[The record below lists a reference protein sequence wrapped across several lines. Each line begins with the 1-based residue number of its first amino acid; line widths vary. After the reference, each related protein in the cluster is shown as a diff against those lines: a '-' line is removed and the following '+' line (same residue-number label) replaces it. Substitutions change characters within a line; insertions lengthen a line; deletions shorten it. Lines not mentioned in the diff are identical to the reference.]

1 MSDVLVEVNRVSK
14 RFCRN
19 LKQSLWYGLQDI
31 AGALCGLASGGP
43 DLRAGEFWAVNNVSF
58 ELRRGECFGLIG
70 ANGAGKSTL
79 LKMLNGLIKPDAGSI
94 RIRGRVGALIELGA
108 GFHPLL
114 SGRENIYVNAAILGM
129 SKRETDR
136 RLDEIIAF
144 ADIGDAIDAPVKS
157 YSSGMRVRLGFAV
170 AAHLEPDILLIDEVL
185 AVGDLA
191 FRMKCYRVIAELRR
205 AGTALILVSHSEQL
219 VKATCDSG
227 VVLCAGRAI
236 FVGEISAALAQYR
249 KANIPQSGNV
259 GSTASFPFKR
269 RREAFDGPRIV
280 DVQWR
285 DPAGHPLASL
295 ISGKPASL
303 AVTLQAP
310 IRCKDL
316 ALFVGIRSVDSP
328 ELMSAAFLTKDSLGE
343 LVLDSLTTEV
353 QLIWDAC
360 CLTHGTYD
368 LKLRL
373 EQPPFEVL
381 DILDWGEAQFDVS
394 PDPIAASQVGLVH
407 QPHHWEILS
416 LNATDKLEF
425 MTGHAVAAHRE

>member
-1 MSDVLVEVNRVSK
+1 MSEILVRADHVSK

-19 LKQSLWYGLQDI
+19 LKQSLWYGVRDI
-31 AGALCGLASGGP
+31 GAGLCGLPTGAS
-43 DLRAGEFWAVNNVSF
+43 DLRPGEFWAINDVSF
-58 ELRRGECFGLIG
+58 ELRRGECLGLIG

-170 AAHLEPDILLIDEVL
+170 AAHLEPDVLLIDEVL

-191 FRMKCYRVIAELRR
+191 FRLKCYQVVAELRR
-205 AGTALILVSHSEQL
+205 SGTALILVSHSEQL
-219 VKATCDSG
+219 VKATCDRG
-227 VVLCAGRAI
+227 VVLCAGRCL
-236 FVGEISAALAQYR
+236 FSGEIDAAFARYRESSAAPSGAVR
-249 KANIPQSGNV
+249 SAVRFPAQSG
-259 GSTASFPFKR
+259 GA
-269 RREAFDGPRIV
+269 AIDGPKIV
-280 DVQWR
+280 EVQWR
-285 DPAGHPLASL
+285 DPAGDPLPRL
-295 ISGKPASL
+295 VSGKPATL
-303 AVTLQAP
+303 VVTLHAP
-310 IRCKDL
+310 TRCQDL

-328 ELMSAAFLTKDSLGE
+328 ELMTAAFLTKDSLGE
-343 LVLDSLTTEV
+343 VVLDSLTTEV

-360 CLTHGTYD
+360 CLSPGKYD
-368 LKLRL
+368 LRL
-373 EQPPFEVL
+373 YLERSPFEIL
-381 DILDWGEAQFDVS
+381 DILDWGTVQLDVDS
-394 PDPIAASQVGLVH
+394 DSSLGSQIGLLS
-407 QPHHWEILS
+407 QPHRWDIL
-416 LNATDKLEF
+416 AVDDAKTLE
-425 MTGHAVAAHRE
+425 HAPVHKVAIQ

>member
-1 MSDVLVEVNRVSK
+1 MSEVLVQVNRVSK

-31 AGALCGLASGGP
+31 AGGLCGLASGGP
-43 DLRAGEFWAVNNVSF
+43 DLRAGEFWAVNDVSF
-58 ELRRGECFGLIG
+58 ELRRGECLGLIG

-94 RIRGRVGALIELGA
+94 RVRGRVGALIELGA

-114 SGRENIYVNAAILGM
+114 SGRENIYVNASILGM

-144 ADIGDAIDAPVKS
+144 ADIGNAIDAPVKS

-227 VVLCAGRAI
+227 VVLRAGRCI
-236 FVGEISAALAQYR
+236 FVGEIGDALAKHRESY
-249 KANIPQSGNV
+249 IPPSGNV
-259 GSTASFPFKR
+259 GSTASSHFKR
-269 RREAFDGPRIV
+269 RVELVDSPKIV

-295 ISGKPASL
+295 ISGKPATL
-303 AVTLQAP
+303 AVTLQSP

-328 ELMSAAFLTKDSLGE
+328 ELMSAAFLTTDSLGE
-343 LVLDSLTTEV
+343 IGFGSSTTLI

-368 LKLRL
+368 LKLYL
-373 EQPPFEVL
+373 ERSPFELL
-381 DILDWGEAQFDVS
+381 DILDWGSLHFVVESDSVAGSQIGLVFQPHRWDIGVVDAANKLKLADGHS
-394 PDPIAASQVGLVH
+394 IAA
-407 QPHHWEILS
+407 
-416 LNATDKLEF
+416 
-425 MTGHAVAAHRE
+425 R